1 MVIMYSLFSR
11 PLPGPSPTVP
21 SVDSMQLFLGS
32 VRLRASSWGTRPPF
46 LPLLP
51 SPRGARRL
59 LTAVNAKGVFAQ
71 FLPILFTTTKW
82 SWMSST
88 YSKCRVPEMLVS
100 GKQEFQAKKGQFNH
114 PTILGPIKS
123 PKVFK
128 KFKIRM
134 I

>member
-1 MVIMYSLFSR
+1 MYSLFSR

-21 SVDSMQLFLGS
+21 SVDPMQLFLGS

-46 LPLLP
+46 LPLPP
-51 SPRGARRL
+51 SPRACSQATDCGQC
-59 LTAVNAKGVFAQ
+59 KGVFAQ
-71 FLPILFTTTKW
+71 ALPILFTTTKW

-100 GKQEFQAKKGQFNH
+100 GKQEFQARKGQFNH